1 MRITTSDLSPNLYPA
16 EDGRTEFEKIARGK
30 RQKTS
35 LQLGL
40 LAVIAAVYLVHLST
54 GHVFVNDDFAAYVM
68 HAANLVE
75 GRPYTAIN
83 YVPNP
88 KAPWM
93 APANGYPLV
102 YPLLLAPVYKVW
114 GLNLRAL
121 KVVTVLCF
129 VVFLVIFD
137 ELTRSMFSP
146 LMRPCSIVILAFNPV
161 FWEHRDYLLSEFPYL
176 MFSFASLLVV
186 QRVYRD
192 LAADEFR
199 IGKALLLSLL
209 LYCSYGTRTIG
220 IVLLPA
226 VLLADLIKFRRPS
239 RFVMAVLVLTALLIV
254 GQTIFL
260 TSPKGY
266 ASAVQFSLRMTVDH
280 AVFYAKTLSYV
291 WQNGF
296 SKKIQIM
303 FALLFTSLAA
313 VSYARKLR
321 YESSASEFYL
331 AGYLV
336 ILFAWSAEIGM
347 RGLLPILPL
356 YFACGLQE
364 FGRLVESLGRPI
376 GTISISLLLLFA
388 GMTYAGVFRNLSR
401 QLPEPNIQD
410 ATAQELFSFLRT
422 HTQPEEVLIF
432 SKPRSLALFTNRRV
446 GTLAPAESPEDSY
459 QFMKSVNAST
469 LVEARWS
476 PPSWRSFL
484 EDRKADTLELFHNSD
499 YRVFRI
505 KWDENSPAAAGLN
518 ALHSDL
524 RCP

>member
-1 MRITTSDLSPNLYPA
+1 MSASQLVQRILSA
-16 EDGRTEFEKIARGK
+16 ESEIWLEKISRGN
-30 RQKTS
+30 RQQTL

-40 LAVIAAVYLVHLST
+40 VAVIAAVYLTHLT
-54 GHVFVNDDFAAYVM
+54 PGHVFVNDDFAAYVM
-68 HAANLVE
+68 HAANLVD

-93 APANGYPLV
+93 APANGYPPV
-102 YPLLLAPVYKVW
+102 YPLLLAPVYKAW

-129 VVFLVIFD
+129 VVFLLIFD

-146 LMRPCSIVILAFNPV
+146 LMRPCVMLILAFNPV

-186 QRVYRD
+186 QKVYGD

-199 IGKALLLSLL
+199 IGKGLLLSLL

-226 VLLADLIKFRRPS
+226 VVLTDLIKFRRPS
-239 RFVMAVLVLTALLIV
+239 RFVMAVLVLTAVFII
-254 GQTIFL
+254 GQTLFL

-266 ASAVQFSLRMTVDH
+266 VSAIQFSPRMIVNN

-321 YESSASEFYL
+321 STSPSSEFYL

-336 ILFAWSAEIGM
+336 ILFMWSAEIGL

-356 YFACGLQE
+356 YFAYGLRE
-364 FGRLVESLGRPI
+364 FGRMAESLGRPI
-376 GTISISLLLLFA
+376 RAISVSLLMLFA
-388 GMTYAGVFRNLSR
+388 GVTYAGEIRNISR
-401 QLPEPNIQD
+401 QLPEPNVQD
-410 ATAQELFSFLRT
+410 ATARELFSFLRA
-422 HTQPEEVLIF
+422 HTQPAEVLIF
-432 SKPRSLALFTNRRV
+432 PKPRSLALFTNRRV
-446 GTLAPAESPEDSY
+446 ASLAPEELPEDSY
-459 QFMKSVNAST
+459 QFMKSVNADI
-469 LVEARWS
+469 LVAPRWS
-476 PPSWRSFL
+476 PPSWQSLLKNRR
-484 EDRKADTLELFHNSD
+484 DNTLELFRNSD
-499 YRVFRI
+499 YQVFRI
-505 KWDENSPAAAGLN
+505 KLN
-518 ALHSDL
+518 EGAPGSNEQ
-524 RCP
+524 

>member
-1 MRITTSDLSPNLYPA
+1 MKIARSDLPRNFDCVD
-16 EDGRTEFEKIARGK
+16 DGRTAAEKFDRGN
-30 RQKTS
+30 RQKTF
-35 LQLGL
+35 LQLVLIG
-40 LAVIAAVYLVHLST
+40 VIAAVYLIHLSP
-54 GHVFVNDDFAAYVM
+54 GHVFINDDFAAYVM

-88 KAPWM
+88 KALWL
-93 APANGYPLV
+93 APANGYPPV

-114 GLNLRAL
+114 GLNLRAM

-129 VVFLVIFD
+129 VAFLIIFG
-137 ELTRSMFSP
+137 ELTRPTISPSMR
-146 LMRPCSIVILAFNPV
+146 LWALLILSFNPV
-161 FWEHRDYLLSEFPYL
+161 FWEHRDNLLSEFPYL

-192 LAADEFR
+192 LAAEEFR

-226 VLLADLIKFRRPS
+226 VVLTDLIKFRRPS
-239 RFVMAVLVLTALLIV
+239 RFVMAVLVLTAVFII
-254 GQTIFL
+254 GQTLFL

-266 ASAVQFSLRMTVDH
+266 VSAIQFSPRMIVNN

-313 VSYARKLR
+313 VSYTRKLR
-321 YESSASEFYL
+321 CESSASEIYL
-331 AGYLV
+331 AGYLL
-336 ILFAWSAEIGM
+336 ILFVWSAEIGM
-347 RGLLPILPL
+347 RGPLPILPL
-356 YFACGLQE
+356 YFAYGLE
-364 FGRLVESLGRPI
+364 ESGRIAESLGRSI
-376 GTISISLLLLFA
+376 RGISLSLLMLFA
-388 GMTYAGVFRNLSR
+388 GVTYAGEFRNVSL
-401 QLPEPNIQD
+401 QPAEPNVRD
-410 ATAQELFSFLRT
+410 ATARELFSFLRT
-422 HTQPEEVLIF
+422 HTQPAEVLIF
-432 SKPRSLALFTNRRV
+432 PKPRSLALFTNRRV
-446 GTLAPAESPEDSY
+446 ASLAPAELPEDSY
-459 QFMKSVNAST
+459 QFMKSVNASI

-476 PPSWRSFL
+476 PPSWRSLL
-484 EDRKADTLELFHNSD
+484 EDRKADALELFHNSD

-505 KWDENSPAAAGLN
+505 KWDGNSQASAG
-518 ALHSDL
+518 
-524 RCP
+524 P